1 MYNIGHM
8 KNKLD
13 MGCMRS
19 GFQFDTQA
27 GENIPV
33 FLLHS
38 LETLAVSSEAIIMKL
53 EQQNRWGIVAEIL
66 INSMVNPY

>member
-1 MYNIGHM
+1 M
-8 KNKLD
+8 
-13 MGCMRS
+13 
-19 GFQFDTQA
+19 
-27 GENIPV
+27 

-53 EQQNRWGIVAEIL
+53 EQQNRWEIVAEIL